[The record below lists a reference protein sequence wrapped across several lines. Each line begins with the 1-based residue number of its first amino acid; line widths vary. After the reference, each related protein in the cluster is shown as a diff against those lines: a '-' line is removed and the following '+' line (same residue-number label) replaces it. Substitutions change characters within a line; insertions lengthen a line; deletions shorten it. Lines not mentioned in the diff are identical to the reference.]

1 MKKIFSVAFAAL
13 FLIGSAA
20 AVAVA
25 QEATPS
31 PGAKLEERAAKSQ
44 ERGAKIREGR
54 AGAKVRRDF
63 VLLHTD
69 GVGMKADGTIVEIRT
84 QKGIITAVSATSITL
99 KSPGNYEQTYKID
112 ANTKV
117 REKRQPSTVGDLKT
131 GEMANIHAVKS
142 GADYVA
148 KLINCT
154 GEPGPRL
161 KALLEKP

>member
-13 FLIGSAA
+13 FLIGSVA

-31 PGAKLEERAAKSQ
+31 PGAKAQ

-148 KLINCT
+148 KVINCT

>member
-1 MKKIFSVAFAAL
+1 MKKIFSVAIAAL
-13 FLIGSAA
+13 FLVGSAA
-20 AVAVA
+20 IAVA
-25 QEATPS
+25 QEATPT
-31 PGAKLEERAAKSQ
+31 PEAKQRERA
-44 ERGAKIREGR
+44 AKIREGR
-54 AGAKVRRDF
+54 PGGKVRRDF

-69 GVGMKADGTIVEIRT
+69 GVGMKADGTTVEIRT

-99 KSPGNYEQTYKID
+99 KSPGNYVQTYKID
-112 ANTKV
+112 ADTKV

-142 GADYVA
+142 GEDYVA